1 MQINQ
6 REGSYPH
13 VRWIDLKGNGVM
25 TECAVLKQDQI
36 GNIYYIE
43 IPALDEIDRGRL
55 VKILTNRNAR
65 SFELWDLMSQIT
77 LNNGINALDYFH
89 QIVRIITPAGVIMRP
104 NEGTVGTGERNY
116 DQRDNQNINRYEQRP
131 ENAQS
136 TEQVQADPLAA
147 PSAPAKRTTRKSA
160 A

>member
-13 VRWIDLKGNGVM
+13 VRWIDLKGNGIM
-25 TECAVLKQDQI
+25 IECAVLKQDQI

-43 IPALDEIDRGRL
+43 IPALDDIDRGRL
-55 VKILTNRNAR
+55 VKILTNRNSR

-77 LNNGINALDYFH
+77 LNNGINSLDYFH
-89 QIVRIITPAGVIMRP
+89 QLVRVITPAGVIMRP
-104 NEGTVGTGERNY
+104 HEGTIGTGERNY

-131 ENAQS
+131 EEVNAQ
-136 TEQVQADPLAA
+136 VQSDPLAA
-147 PSAPAKRTTRKSA
+147 PASSAKRTTRKSA
-160 A
+160 